1 GYQAAMTSLSSF
13 SASDSLSGNA
23 YDNAKAYATGILV
36 PLMQG
41 GILLSQGI
49 AKAAAKLPADYV
61 SEVAPESLD
70 SDVLE
75 EQISL
80 QKTLLAS
87 AEAQFK
93 SASKLKDPIA
103 KQETQ
108 LRAGQSMARLNA
120 KINELE
126 EKLEKLLAFDGA
138 SAKIFSE
145 LADLKQAVDQGLA
158 MVMSDFKGA
167 SSIPTIKGRSLPW
180 VKTINASVAKFSDD
194 GEEAAKLL
202 DNQIL
207 KEEMKKYEKEVSVAY
222 RSLQEKI
229 ANGGKFT
236 HNDIDT
242 VLQYA
247 EKHPEV
253 ALSPELLNGIN
264 GFLSETQKR
273 YDKNSTEFD
282 LIATAIE
289 QLGIGI
295 QRLGGLITVIEGIKG
310 PATTAADG
318 TSTAFVMLDDVAN
331 GAGQALVSHGS
342 NITSVG
348 KGVGGVL
355 TGLGFGLGM
364 YNDIVNNDKTVG
376 QALVHNGLSTGLSWG
391 TASLVGLAFTNPVGW
406 VAVGAGALSL
416 AAGWTVS
423 RLFDLAYDNN
433 FLGLQDGLD
442 TAGELLDEAGK
453 SVGQALSKG
462 IEDTKNWAS
471 DMSDSI
477 GNAFSD
483 GWSTINPFD

>member
-1 GYQAAMTSLSSF
+1 M
-13 SASDSLSGNA
+13 
-23 YDNAKAYATGILV
+23 
-36 PLMQG
+36 
-41 GILLSQGI
+41 
-49 AKAAAKLPADYV
+49 
-61 SEVAPESLD
+61 D

-138 SAKIFSE
+138 SANIFSE
-145 LADLKQAVDQGLA
+145 IADLKQAVDQGLA
-158 MVMSDFKGA
+158 MVMSDFKGD

-376 QALVHNGLSTGLSWG
+376 QALVHNGLSLGVSWG
-391 TASLVGLAFTNPVGW
+391 VGTGVSAGLTSMAASVLGSNPVGW
-406 VAVGAGALSL
+406 TVVGIAAASFGVAWGA
-416 AAGWTVS
+416 S
-423 RLFDLAYDNN
+423 RLFDLAYENN

-442 TAGELLDEAGK
+442 TAGELLDEAGR